1 MEVKILFWVLEFC
14 DYILSDI
21 VMSPR
26 LENSPISFITQEV
39 PWRLANSK
47 KKNRGHCSQR
57 TLECSS
63 SRDEKERHGV
73 YLPQEHDL
81 TKTSFTLGRHSLTV
95 VMRRDRRK
103 KLSFLLKF
111 SLTEMVAID
120 SGK

>member
-47 KKNRGHCSQR
+47 KKTKKKQR
-57 TLECSS
+57 TLVS
-63 SRDEKERHGV
+63 K
-73 YLPQEHDL
+73 DL
-81 TKTSFTLGRHSLTV
+81 G
-95 VMRRDRRK
+95 M
-103 KLSFLLKF
+103 
-111 SLTEMVAID
+111 
-120 SGK
+120 